1 MQDGCVQE
9 VRKTPFPVSGGIAL
23 RYAVINLGISSPLH
37 GLIIWAGWQPEDY
50 DSHLNP
56 VALFVAGILLA
67 PVLETFLNFWI
78 PIWIVDKLFGGK
90 AFAHGLAWIA
100 CVAPFVWVHY
110 GGDYFHR
117 SFLTALC
124 TGVVCGTCF
133 YLCYRRAEAS
143 EGVSA
148 FWTTALCHSLFN
160 GLVALV
166 VGLLVVLTRAFP
178 ALSF

>member
-1 MQDGCVQE
+1 MWE
-9 VRKTPFPVSGGIAL
+9 AKTTPFPVSGGIAL
-23 RYAVINLGISSPLH
+23 RYAVINLGISFPLH
-37 GLIIWAGWQPEDY
+37 GLIIWAGWQPEDH
-50 DSHLNP
+50 DPALNP
-56 VALFVAGILLA
+56 LTLVLSGVLLA

-78 PIWIVDKLFGGK
+78 PIRIVDRLFGRK
-90 AFAHGLAWIA
+90 RFASGLAGIG

-110 GGDYFHR
+110 GGDHFHR

-124 TGVVCGTCF
+124 TGVVGGTCF

-143 EGVSA
+143 EGVSP

-166 VGLLVVLTRAFP
+166 AGLLVVLTRAFP

>member
-1 MQDGCVQE
+1 M
-9 VRKTPFPVSGGIAL
+9 
-23 RYAVINLGISSPLH
+23 INLGISFPLH
-37 GLIIWAGWQPEDY
+37 GLIIWAGWQPEDH

-56 VALFVAGILLA
+56 VALFLAGILLA

-124 TGVVCGTCF
+124 TGVVGGTCF

-148 FWTTALCHSLFN
+148 FWTTALCHGLFN

-166 VGLLVVLTRAFP
+166 AGLLVVLTRAFP

>member
-1 MQDGCVQE
+1 MQG
-9 VRKTPFPVSGGIAL
+9 VRQTPFPVSGGIAL
-23 RYAVINLGISSPLH
+23 RYAVINLGISFPLH

-50 DSHLNP
+50 DSHLNL
-56 VALFVAGILLA
+56 VVLFLAGILLA

-78 PIWIVDKLFGGK
+78 PIRIVDRLFGRK
-90 AFAHGLAWIA
+90 RFASGLAWIA

-110 GGDYFHR
+110 GGDHFHR

-124 TGVVCGTCF
+124 TGMVGGTCF
-133 YLCYRRAEAS
+133 YLCYRRAEVS

-148 FWTTALCHSLFN
+148 FWTTVLCHGLFN
-160 GLVALV
+160 GFVALV
-166 VGLLVVLTRAFP
+166 AGLLVVLTRAFP